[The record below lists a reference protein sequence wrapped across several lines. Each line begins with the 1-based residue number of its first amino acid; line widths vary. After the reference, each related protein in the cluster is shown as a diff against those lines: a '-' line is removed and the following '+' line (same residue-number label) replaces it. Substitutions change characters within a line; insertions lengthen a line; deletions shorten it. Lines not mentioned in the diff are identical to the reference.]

1 MRAGRKEVTGA
12 ASLAE
17 VGDFSALA
25 ADLDDADPSLPTR
38 RRKSALAEYLNASKQ
53 AQEVRSMK
61 SADYNVDFRDPSK
74 VKKRE
79 EKTASS
85 HRVSAGEIEGG
96 EFAAARAAR
105 DERKLARKADVP
117 RTRYH
122 LAIHFR
128 FPPNRTWLWKCA
140 TAPSRIPP
148 LSKILQEFS
157 ESATREKA

>member
-1 MRAGRKEVTGA
+1 MTIYQEAFL
-12 ASLAE
+12 SIWL
-17 VGDFSALA
+17 
-25 ADLDDADPSLPTR
+25 LP
-38 RRKSALAEYLNASKQ
+38 K
-53 AQEVRSMK
+53 
-61 SADYNVDFRDPSK
+61 
-74 VKKRE
+74 
-79 EKTASS
+79 ASS
-85 HRVSAGEIEGG
+85 EATTVTKNSGWKVSAAEIEGG

-148 LSKILQEFS
+148 LSKILQEFPYAERRQGRKS
-157 ESATREKA
+157 LTSGVTSSIHRRVVPPIEISPQKISLAIYS